1 MIEWLSRGGNENT
14 SLPDWRADG
23 LSSLE
28 EHAPLVHDRTELRS
42 TMSDDV
48 GLVKNNWR
56 MNRAKRRLA
65 LLDEE
70 VELVWMRCLP
80 SRELVELRNMVQ
92 LAQMVISASIIREE
106 NVGLHYNLD
115 LE

>member
-1 MIEWLSRGGNENT
+1 
-14 SLPDWRADG
+14 
-23 LSSLE
+23 
-28 EHAPLVHDRTELRS
+28 
-42 TMSDDV
+42 
-48 GLVKNNWR
+48 

-70 VELVWMRCLP
+70 VERIWRRCLP

-92 LAQMVISASIIREE
+92 LGQLVIFASIQRVE

-115 LE
+115 LIN